1 MALKKR
7 AKFSRE
13 SRYWPLL
20 RQESEGI
27 KLVPKGAISQDP
39 NWHIMINRSKLPH
52 SKLHCM
58 WLTANR
64 TALNRG
70 PGGYHFGSRGK
81 LTLVHFHALR

>member
-39 NWHIMINRSKLPH
+39 NWHTVKTRIIRFYSVNVRAHEPRKA
-52 SKLHCM
+52 
-58 WLTANR
+58 TAPASYPR
-64 TALNRG
+64 LN
-70 PGGYHFGSRGK
+70 K
-81 LTLVHFHALR
+81 A